1 MELGS
6 TWDVDSYERGRP
18 PYPAEAIDLLVSE
31 LGVDRSATVLDL
43 GAGNGRLTRALAGRF
58 ARVIAVEPHAE
69 MRARIA
75 VGSPAAEV
83 LDGTAEA
90 IPLAA
95 ESIDAVFVGSA
106 FHWFDQSRAV
116 PEIARVLR
124 PRGGLGI
131 TASRWARD
139 TSEWAM
145 EIDGVLGRHG
155 SDPAAGWRDRF
166 AATDQFEPL
175 AEALVDGRP
184 GVGSGRCPRPRCVDQ
199 LHRRACGAR
208 APPGARRGR
217 AHPRY
222 PPAGPHR
229 EHAPDAAPDRA
240 LLDPQALEGH

>member
-1 MELGS
+1 M
-6 TWDVDSYERGRP
+6 TR
-18 PYPAEAIDLLVSE
+18 A
-31 LGVDRSATVLDL
+31 ATVLDL
-43 GAGNGRLTRALAGRF
+43 GAGNGRLTRALVGRF

-75 VGSPAAEV
+75 VGSPEAEV

-95 ESIDAVFVGSA
+95 ESIDAVLVGSA

-131 TASRWARD
+131 MASRWARD

-155 SDPAAGWRDRF
+155 TDPAAGWRDRF

-175 AEALVDGRP
+175 AEALMVADQESDRA
-184 GVGSGRCPRPRCVDQ
+184 GVLARVASISFIAA
-199 LHRRACGAR
+199 LAGAR
-208 APPGARRGR
+208 APAGARARSSRYSTPTRRR
-217 AHPRY
+217 A
-222 PPAGPHR
+222 PASMLETPHR
-229 EHAPDAAPDRA
+229 IELSWTHKR
-240 LLDPQALEGH
+240 